1 MGRRMSILGDLGNS
15 ILDKLKDSIKSKYG
29 ISGMTYPSD
38 LMSSAYG
45 HSYVLFNI
53 NVNSRS
59 AIVRESASPI
69 SGLSSDLGSEL
80 AGQFTK
86 LTNTTGIDPLLNR
99 STKRL
104 AASIALYTPNELEIT
119 YGAHW
124 NEISAPIVSGLM
136 EGGDSVLRYA
146 SNLAGTQM
154 PTDMTGGQLTGVGA
168 EGVMALGL
176 GLTKGLGTGAIT
188 GMAPNPKKEQQF
200 EGVQFRKFNMHYVF
214 APRDAAEAENVQ
226 KIITQFK
233 YHMHPEFL
241 TASKFI
247 YVYPS
252 EFDIEYHYKSGHNP
266 HIHRH
271 TTAVLENMTVNYTP
285 NSVYSIYDTGMPTQ
299 IVVTLQFVELMVV
312 TKETINKGM

>member
-1 MGRRMSILGDLGNS
+1 MSILGDLGNS

-29 ISGMTYPSD
+29 ISSMTYPSD

-53 NVNSRS
+53 NANSRS
-59 AIVRESASPI
+59 AVVRENASPI
-69 SGLSSDLGSEL
+69 GGLSSDLGSEL

-104 AASIALYTPNELEIT
+104 AASIALYTPNDLEIR
-119 YGAHW
+119 YGAQW
-124 NEISAPIVSGLM
+124 NDISAPIVSGLM

-146 SNLAGTQM
+146 NKLAATQM
-154 PTDMTGGQLTGVGA
+154 PTDDITGGQLTGVGA

-176 GLTKGLGTGAIT
+176 GVTKGLGTGAIT

-200 EGVQFRKFNMHYVF
+200 EGVNFRKFNMNYVF
-214 APRDAAEAENVQ
+214 APRDATEAENVQ
-226 KIITQFK
+226 KIITAFK

-252 EFDIEYHYKSGHNP
+252 EFDIEYHYKNGHNK

-271 TTAVLENMTVNYTP
+271 TTAVLEDMTVNYTP

-299 IVVTLQFVELMVV
+299 ITLGLQFVELMVV